1 MTQITPQQLTDW
13 LGDPDRAKPVLLD
26 VREPW
31 EIRICRIRGSLH
43 IPMNAVP
50 VHREQLDA
58 DAETV
63 VICHHGSRSLQVG
76 SFLEHA
82 GFSRVFNL
90 NGGVNAWAKQVE
102 PAMPVY

>member
-1 MTQITPQQLTDW
+1 MTQLTPQQLTEW
-13 LGDPDRAKPVLLD
+13 LADSGRPRPVMLD

-31 EIRICRIRGSLH
+31 EFQICRIPGSLH
-43 IPMNAVP
+43 IPMNTVP
-50 VHREQLDA
+50 ARKDQLDA

-76 SFLEHA
+76 HFLERA

-90 NGGVNAWAKQVE
+90 NGGVNAWAMQVE

>member
-1 MTQITPQQLTDW
+1 MTQLTPQQLTDW
-13 LGDPDRAKPVLLD
+13 LTDSGRTQPVLLD

-31 EIRICRIRGSLH
+31 EFQICRLPGSLH
-43 IPMNAVP
+43 IPMNTVP
-50 VHREQLDA
+50 VRKDQLDA

-76 SFLEHA
+76 LFLERA
-82 GFSRVFNL
+82 GFSRIFNL
-90 NGGVNAWAKQVE
+90 NGGVNAWARQVE